1 MTLNPVNSLKY
12 SQISRLRTNEKSHKI
27 MGLFSDIFHMN
38 LGKYFKPNSTNNWNS
53 LKNSK
58 KKPQNLLHL
67 VNKINSFDIEIVQL
81 RWN

>member
-1 MTLNPVNSLKY
+1 
-12 SQISRLRTNEKSHKI
+12 

-67 VNKINSFDIEIVQL
+67 VNKINSFDIEIGSSTSMELKNVPWL
-81 RWN
+81 K